1 MFNSLRF
8 TYRRKEEELKN
19 LRLAYARKEEEME
32 DAYELVK
39 ELAMALDAERQK
51 ISEM

>member
-1 MFNSLRF
+1 MEG
-8 TYRRKEEELKN
+8 RKEEELKN
-19 LRLAYARKEEEME
+19 LRVAYARKEEEME

-39 ELAMALDAERQK
+39 KLEKALDEERQK